1 MQNKWGNK
9 SVFLSPLSFLSK
21 TSKLKTNLNP
31 GCFTFKERVRTTL
44 PVLVSRV
51 EIPMY
56 LSTRV
61 WSPTPEWQSL
71 LSVPVGRLD
80 VVWADFSSQ
89 VGPSNLGSPKDE
101 VAEDLSV
108 SLGPCAEAV
117 PSFVERFQCWELDPP
132 PPFLESFRFPLFF
145 LMKPKAASL

>member
-1 MQNKWGNK
+1 
-9 SVFLSPLSFLSK
+9 
-21 TSKLKTNLNP
+21 
-31 GCFTFKERVRTTL
+31 
-44 PVLVSRV
+44 
-51 EIPMY
+51 MY

-89 VGPSNLGSPKDE
+89 VGPSNLGSPEDE

-132 PPFLESFRFPLFF
+132 PPILGKLSFSVVFSHEAKGCFPLSFAPF
-145 LMKPKAASL
+145 MAFVATENESKPLLCVPSAI